1 MQSQSDVCQIRLDY
15 DVHTIADPQTAAQA
29 GTCSIDY
36 FQGSNAA
43 TGGGTTA
50 ADTTLPL
57 VHRSHGSHVFSVL
70 QHCGE
75 NAGQHIFLDAARDT
89 SSSASL
95 TAVLTG
101 TSSRVWKIK
110 VTQVSNHLRI
120 VSQYIA
126 RFCAL
131 PACLLAVTNTTQAS
145 PAQCAPS
152 TSTPPARTTTSPA
165 SFTREHAETSVNR
178 TRTPSLSLP
187 FFLF

>member
-57 VHRSHGSHVFSVL
+57 VHRSQGNILYSL

-89 SSSASL
+89 TSSASL

-110 VTQVSNHLRI
+110 VTQVSKEL
-120 VSQYIA
+120 Q
-126 RFCAL
+126 
-131 PACLLAVTNTTQAS
+131 
-145 PAQCAPS
+145 
-152 TSTPPARTTTSPA
+152 
-165 SFTREHAETSVNR
+165 
-178 TRTPSLSLP
+178 
-187 FFLF
+187 